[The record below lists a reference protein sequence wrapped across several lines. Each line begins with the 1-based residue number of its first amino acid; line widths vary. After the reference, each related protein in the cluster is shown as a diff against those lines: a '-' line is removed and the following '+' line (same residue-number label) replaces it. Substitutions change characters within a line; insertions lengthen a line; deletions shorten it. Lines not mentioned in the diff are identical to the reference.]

1 MLISKGK
8 KHWCSLLL
16 LLLSRKWRLIG
27 PGWTRGSTKEPF
39 CSFERGN
46 GHVPEKMDFV
56 SLCNKRK
63 RLAPTPVGQNVV
75 CVARQ
80 QPLVLTPVSVL
91 LETSFVLPLSVCV
104 WWWYLYC
111 IWKLLARVKPCAGC
125 CTSYRNLSTWESNFW
140 FFTKMPMFCSK
151 TFFVQFKATE
161 LELHGD

>member
-1 MLISKGK
+1 MHAFIIKCLFQREEATDVLCFFSSFPG
-8 KHWCSLLL
+8 SEGLLVL
-16 LLLSRKWRLIG
+16 AEQVEAQKSHSA
-27 PGWTRGSTKEPF
+27 STQ
-39 CSFERGN
+39 RGN

-104 WWWYLYC
+104 
-111 IWKLLARVKPCAGC
+111 
-125 CTSYRNLSTWESNFW
+125 
-140 FFTKMPMFCSK
+140 
-151 TFFVQFKATE
+151 
-161 LELHGD
+161 